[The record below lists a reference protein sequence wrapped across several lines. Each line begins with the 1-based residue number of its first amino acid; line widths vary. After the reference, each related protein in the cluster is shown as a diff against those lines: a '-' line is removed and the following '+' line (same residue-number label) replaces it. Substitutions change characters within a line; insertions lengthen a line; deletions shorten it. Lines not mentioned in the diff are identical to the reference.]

1 MQTVLHITGCLEFS
15 DPERTIKNCFG
26 NALQSAVQ
34 HNLDHEVLSSEEVN
48 KRFPGYH
55 LPPQYKVLL
64 PILLRSLPAVRDV
77 TLTDRNCIRLS
88 ECRNGQDDAD
98 WGLKMHAQAAA
109 C

>member
-1 MQTVLHITGCLEFS
+1 MALLCSAVHAKPLLLCLSCMQTVLHITGCLEFS

-77 TLTDRNCIRLS
+77 TLT
-88 ECRNGQDDAD
+88 G
-98 WGLKMHAQAAA
+98 
-109 C
+109 